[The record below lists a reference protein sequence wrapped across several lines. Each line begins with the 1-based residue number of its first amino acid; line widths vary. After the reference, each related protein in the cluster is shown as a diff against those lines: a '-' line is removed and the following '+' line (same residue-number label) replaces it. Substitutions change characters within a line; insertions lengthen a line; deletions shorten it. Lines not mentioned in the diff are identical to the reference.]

1 MVDKEGWVYILTNE
15 AMPGLVKIG
24 CTMQDPAIRA
34 EELSD
39 STAVPIPYVVNYK
52 ALVLDPKQIEQ
63 EVYGKLDSKRL
74 DDKREFFKCE
84 PFEAIR
90 SIRDTGTVK
99 YEWSIEE
106 VDRKIQ
112 QQKEVE
118 SAEKIESWKKGHDT
132 GCGTVILI
140 LLALMS
146 LGVLIS
152 FLANN

>member
-24 CTMQDPAIRA
+24 CTMQDPAIHA

-118 SAEKIESWKKGHDT
+118 SADKIESWKKSHDT

-140 LLALMS
+140 LLALLS
-146 LGVLIS
+146 LGVLVS